1 MTSLADM
8 AQFLHKKYIKRY
20 YPRPLIYY
28 QGLIGL
34 ILSFFCSA
42 AFAWGD
48 LGHEVVMAI
57 AWQHLTAHS
66 KETIKSLLDKDS
78 STLTAKTPIAMAT
91 WADRYRSQKGPDG
104 RDAYQHTHLWHF
116 VDVNIDHPNLDK
128 ACFHF
133 PNHPGFASDG
143 PSHDCVTHKIKE
155 FSDELKRFHGST
167 NPTEQQEA
175 ILAMKFLV
183 HFVGDL
189 HQPLHAGDHH
199 DSGGNKVKIFFRN
212 KQINLHHFWDTSVVL
227 SFGSDANEI
236 ALMLN
241 KEITPNNVVNWQK
254 GTVVDW
260 TKESFETAKQLI
272 YEPLLVSH
280 DRNFYNHQNNFIE
293 AQRIAKIQLE
303 EAGIR
308 LAYLLN
314 QDLN

>member
-1 MTSLADM
+1 MTSFADM
-8 AQFLHKKYIKRY
+8 AQFLHKKHIKRY

-57 AWQHLTAHS
+57 AWQHLTPQS
-66 KETIKSLLDKDS
+66 KQIIESLLAKDN
-78 STLTAKTPIAMAT
+78 STLTAKTPLAMAT
-91 WADRYRSQKGPDG
+91 WADRYRSQMGPDG
-104 RDAYQHTHLWHF
+104 RDAYQQTHLWHF
-116 VDVNIDHPNLDK
+116 VDLNIDHPNLDK
-128 ACFHF
+128 ACIHF
-133 PNHPGFASDG
+133 PSHSGFASNG
-143 PSHDCVTHKIKE
+143 QSHDCVTHKINE
-155 FSDELKRFHGST
+155 FSVELKRFHASSD
-167 NPTEQQEA
+167 PREQQEA
-175 ILAMKFLV
+175 LLAVKFLV
-183 HFVGDL
+183 HFMGDL
-189 HQPLHAGDHH
+189 HQPLHASNHH
-199 DSGGNKVKIFFRN
+199 DSGGNKVKIFFNNR
-212 KQINLHHFWDTSVVL
+212 QVNLHHFWDTSIVL
-227 SFGSDANEI
+227 SLGSDPNEI

-241 KEITPNNVVNWQK
+241 KEITHNNIVYWQK

-272 YEPLLVSH
+272 YQPLLASH
-280 DRNFYNHQNNFIE
+280 DKDFYNHQSNFIE

-303 EAGIR
+303 EAGVR